1 MSLPDHLKQ
10 VIELD
15 PTAKALEFQGRW
27 HTWGELDS
35 LARSFVGR
43 LDEAGL
49 PEGTPIGLILR
60 NDPALVA
67 AALGVIISGRCVVTL
82 SPHAGSERLARELE
96 ELALPVIGGMEEDLA
111 RDEVR
116 TATDGRS
123 RRVAVDIDAGAS
135 RLSEGE
141 VSKTDLRLLPGV
153 AIEMLTSGT
162 TGRPKRVPLTF
173 DSLEQSLLG
182 AKHYEKRGGEKRGGK
197 NRGSDEVRLRSGV
210 AIISGPLVHVGGIW
224 RVLQCL
230 ADGRSF
236 ALLPRFEIDSWLDAV
251 RRHQPK
257 TVSLVPAALRMVMDA
272 KFDPSDLK
280 SIRAV
285 ISGTAPLSA
294 DEAERFEK
302 QYGIPVLTSYGATE
316 FAGGVAGWNMAD
328 HRAFRDAKRG
338 SVGKAHPGCE
348 LRVVEAESGH
358 VQASGEEGLL
368 EVKSAQLGPTSD
380 WIRTTDLAKIDDD
393 GFLYILG
400 RADSAIIRGGF
411 KIHPDV
417 VKEALEEHPSVT
429 EAAVV
434 ALDDARLGQV
444 PVAAVTLAEAA
455 EAPDEKALRD
465 FAKKRLAAYE
475 VPERIRIIAEMP
487 RTPSLKVSQPDLRAL
502 FEREEKS
509 S

>member
-1 MSLPDHLKQ
+1 MSLPDHLGR
-10 VIELD
+10 VLELD
-15 PTAKALEFQGRW
+15 PAAMALEFRGRS
-27 HTWGELDS
+27 HSWGALGA
-35 LARSFVGR
+35 LARDFVAR

-49 PEGTPIGLILR
+49 PEGAPIGLIFR

-67 AALGVIISGRCVVTL
+67 AALGVLTSNRCVVTL
-82 SPHAGSERLARELE
+82 SPHAGPERLARELE
-96 ELALPVIGGMEEDLA
+96 ELALPIVAGVEEDLA

-116 TATDGRS
+116 AATEGRS
-123 RRVAVDIDAGAS
+123 RRVVVDIDAGATS
-135 RLSEGE
+135 LSELD
-141 VSKTDLRLLPGV
+141 VSVTDTRLLPGV

-182 AKHYEKRGGEKRGGK
+182 AKHYEKGDEKGDGEKAGG
-197 NRGSDEVRLRSGV
+197 DELRLRSGV
-210 AIISGPLVHVGGIW
+210 AIINGPLVHVGGIW

-257 TVSLVPAALRMVMDA
+257 TVSLVPAALRMVMEA
-272 KFDPSDLK
+272 ELDPADLR

-294 DEAERFEK
+294 EEAELFEK

-328 HRAFRDAKRG
+328 HRVFRETKRG
-338 SVGKAHPGCE
+338 SVGRAHPGCE
-348 LRVVEAESGH
+348 LRVVDPESGC
-358 VQASGEEGLL
+358 VRAAGDEGLL
-368 EVKSAQLGPTSD
+368 EVKSVQLGPASD
-380 WIRTTDLAKIDDD
+380 WIRTTDLAKVDAD
-393 GFLYILG
+393 GFLFILG

-411 KIHPDV
+411 KVHPDV
-417 VKEALEEHPSVT
+417 VQAALEEHPQVS

-434 ALDDARLGQV
+434 GIADDRLGQV
-444 PVAAVTLAEAA
+444 PVAAVVAS
-455 EAPDEKALRD
+455 KAGASIDIEELRA
-465 FAKKRLAAYE
+465 FAKSRLNAYE
-475 VPERIRIIAEMP
+475 VPTRIVVVDEMP
-487 RTPSLKVSQPDLRAL
+487 RTPSLKISQPGVLAL
-502 FEREEKS
+502 FEEEGTS
-509 S
+509 